1 MNDKGW
7 IKNHRKSL
15 DNPIVCKD
23 ADHFAVWNYLLLM
36 ATHSEYDT
44 LFGKERI
51 TLKPGQVIVGRE
63 MISKKFNISE
73 SKVQRILKTFKSER
87 MIEQITTPRKGRII
101 TILNWDKY
109 QASERNSE
117 RIVNEM
123 WTNSERIVN
132 GKQEDKEDKEQK
144 NINKIDAE
152 KFIKIWNENFKEK
165 INQSNLNQSIN
176 QLSNYSSEEIFKVL
190 DKATK
195 SNYLLGLTEN
205 NNRGLTFSFFS
216 KPNNFEKIKSG
227 AYDTFESDVKG
238 NKKKETATK
247 APLYQK
253 DLRDDEK
260 ARKDFIEMKLKQK
273 IPIKIKNKEK

>member
-1 MNDKGW
+1 MNDDKGW

-51 TLKPGQVIVGRE
+51 TLKPGQLIVGRK

-73 SKVQRILKTFKSER
+73 SKVQRILKTFESEQQ
-87 MIEQITTPRKGRII
+87 IEQHMNKHTGRLI
-101 TILNWDKY
+101 TIVNWNQY
-109 QASERNSE
+109 QASEHHNKHHLNIIQTSSKHH
-117 RIVNEM
+117 VN
-123 WTNSERIVN
+123 T
-132 GKQEDKEDKEQK
+132 KQEDKELK
-144 NINKIDAE
+144 NDNNDNKIDAK

-176 QLSNYSSEEIFKVL
+176 QLSNYSSEEIFNVL

-205 NNRGLTFSFFS
+205 NKRGMTLYFFTNP
-216 KPNNFEKIKSG
+216 KNFEKIKNQN
-227 AYDTFESDVKG
+227 YQNYQVK
-238 NKKKETATK
+238 NKNK
-247 APLYQK
+247 ASIAEEDNRMSEAERL
-253 DLRDDEK
+253 
-260 ARKDFIEMKLKQK
+260 AFIEKKLKQK
-273 IPIKIKNKEK
+273 IPIKKRSKK

>member
-7 IKNHRKSL
+7 IKNHRKVL

-44 LFGKERI
+44 LFGKKRI
-51 TLKPGQVIVGRE
+51 TLKPGQVILGRE
-63 MISKKFNISE
+63 MISEKFNISQ
-73 SKVQRILKTFKSER
+73 SKVQRILKLFKSER
-87 MIEQITTPRKGRII
+87 MIEQITYPRKGRII

-109 QASERNSE
+109 QASERIND

-132 GKQEDKEDKEQK
+132 GKQEDKELK
-144 NINKIDAE
+144 NVRMIDAE
-152 KFIKIWNENFKEK
+152 KFIKKWNENFKEK

-195 SNYLLGLTEN
+195 SNYLLGLTEK
-205 NNRGLTFSFFS
+205 NNRGLTLHFFT
-216 KPNNFEKIKSG
+216 KPNNFEKIKNG
-227 AYDTFESDVKG
+227 AYDTFTTTANEKKE
-238 NKKKETATK
+238 NKKKKETFS
-247 APLYQK
+247 LSE
-253 DLRDDEK
+253 RDNRDEK
-260 ARKDFIEMKLKQK
+260 AERQAFIEMKLKQK
-273 IPIKIKNKEK
+273 LPIKIKNKEK